1 MQENEC
7 PRNPV
12 TPESV
17 WQSINEG
24 VITMTTDELCNK
36 VRELETRD
44 PIRNHGIFSKAER
57 ALQFAD
63 WSEHARND
71 IEIFVI
77 EATDGLTPLLMVLS
91 DPHENGT
98 AATPTRQLTSASS
111 ASA

>member
-36 VRELETRD
+36 VRELETRRRRVRWIAVLLAMACGIGFVHSVTTIEQEW
-44 PIRNHGIFSKAER
+44 IRLGWGLGSMTRLASLHGRWTGA
-57 ALQFAD
+57 
-63 WSEHARND
+63 
-71 IEIFVI
+71 
-77 EATDGLTPLLMVLS
+77 GP
-91 DPHENGT
+91 T
-98 AATPTRQLTSASS
+98 AWRKRIV
-111 ASA
+111 